1 MVVAV
6 VIAAATMATPPATIR
21 NPEHALAGSHCATD
35 AGPDR
40 AANHTADRAA
50 NPVAFRRALLRAAH
64 DALRMPDMGD
74 REQGDSEC
82 RGRKMKLYGQT
93 GGHCRCSD
101 PPLHLNSFLLGRDCT
116 DGAEICNADAA
127 KKLRACGEFGTR
139 RRCPKEKIA
148 KQP

>member
-1 MVVAV
+1 MVAAV
-6 VIAAATMATPPATIR
+6 IIAAATMATPPATIR
-21 NPEHALAGSHCATD
+21 NPEHALDGSHCATD

-74 REQGDSEC
+74 REQGESEC

-101 PPLHLNSFLLGRDCT
+101 PRLHLNSFLLGRDAPTGRKSVRPMRLKSCAPVVNSGR
-116 DGAEICNADAA
+116 DEASMS
-127 KKLRACGEFGTR
+127 
-139 RRCPKEKIA
+139 
-148 KQP
+148 

>member
-1 MVVAV
+1 MHGCRVVDLQDRLSAEELNIAGRAESANAESQNSPMCNRTSVVWSFGPSRNDPKKLTIAIKRVVAV

-21 NPEHALAGSHCATD
+21 NPEHALDGSHCATD

-74 REQGDSEC
+74 CEQ
-82 RGRKMKLYGQT
+82 
-93 GGHCRCSD
+93 
-101 PPLHLNSFLLGRDCT
+101 
-116 DGAEICNADAA
+116 
-127 KKLRACGEFGTR
+127 
-139 RRCPKEKIA
+139 
-148 KQP
+148 